1 MKPSSKWLLMAAA
14 EIIQHAEGTNSAA
27 GFAAVRGEQV
37 NVDDVSGSLAADLDS
52 LTQTIKLIADQEEV
66 DISAA
71 YRISGTP
78 CA

>member
-1 MKPSSKWLLMAAA
+1 MKTSSKWLLMAAA

-27 GFAAVRGEQV
+27 GFAAVRGEPV
-37 NVDDVSGSLAADLDS
+37 NVDDVSGSLAADLDN
-52 LTQTIKLIADQEEV
+52 LTKTIKLIADQEEV